1 MYCLGMRTVPTFCRI
16 CEASCGLLADVE
28 GERVVALRP
37 DPDHVSSKGFVCIK
51 GIRYLDV
58 HDSPDRVK
66 TPLRRVPG
74 TERFEPISWETAF
87 REIGERT
94 RAIRE
99 RHGKHAVATFL
110 GNPAAFSV
118 AHAMFAAAFSK
129 GLGTRNAYG
138 SSTQDCSNKFAV
150 AERMYGS
157 AIHQPVP
164 DLQRT
169 DMVIL
174 IGTNPAI
181 SQMSF
186 VHAPNAVDT
195 LLGIEARGGRVVHVN
210 PRRTETAERVGQQ
223 VFIRPDTDVFFLL
236 SFLQV
241 LFANHDPGEVP
252 HVRGQRVLRELAAA
266 YTPERTEPVTRVPAT
281 VLRELV
287 AAFVN
292 AKGASVYASTG
303 LNMGQSG
310 SVAFWLVSAINVL
323 SGNLDREGG
332 AIVPHGMFP
341 LATLAHHSGFGRGHQ
356 RSRVGGFEAVLDQ
369 LPGAILPDE
378 ILTPGADQVRALF
391 VTAGNPVL
399 SCANEARMREAL
411 TQLEL
416 LVCIDLFRNETGQLA
431 HYVLPGLSF
440 LERSDIPLGAQGF
453 MSEPYVQHTP
463 AVVEPDGEQRHEW
476 WIFRELAHAIGV
488 PLMGLRASQAWGAFD
503 RTLRRLPVL
512 GQKLA
517 FHPDQLYAGM
527 IAATGQT
534 TLGGVQQHPHGRP
547 LRRKPPGD
555 FLPGRLLTADKR
567 VDLAPPD
574 LVAAARTLEAR
585 FEQELGTLSELRLIT
600 KRERNS
606 HNSWMHNVEGL
617 VRGKRARNY
626 LYMRADDA
634 ATRGLTDGA
643 LACVEANGRQLRVHV
658 RITDDLAPCV
668 VALPHGWGHARAEG
682 LRIARATE
690 GVNANWIAADGP
702 DSVERI
708 SGMSRL
714 TGFPVR
720 VSPALEVAAGASATA

>member
-1 MYCLGMRTVPTFCRI
+1 MRTVPTFCRI

-51 GIRYLDV
+51 GVRYLDV

-74 TERFEPISWETAF
+74 TERFEPITWETAF
-87 REIGERT
+87 REIGQRT

-110 GNPAAFSV
+110 GNPSAFSV
-118 AHAMFAAAFSK
+118 AHAMFATAFFK

-164 DLQRT
+164 DLKRT
-169 DMVIL
+169 QMVIL

-210 PRRTETAERVGQQ
+210 PRRTETAERVGEQ

-241 LFANHDPGEVP
+241 MFAEHDPGAVP
-252 HVRGQRVLRELAAA
+252 HVRGLSELRALVAP
-266 YTPERTEPVTRVPAT
+266 YSPERTEAVTRVPAGT
-281 VLRELV
+281 LRELV
-287 AAFVN
+287 AAFLS
-292 AKGASVYASTG
+292 ARGASVYASTG
-303 LNMGQSG
+303 LNMGRSG
-310 SVAFWLVSAINVL
+310 SVGIWLVNAINVL

-341 LATLAHHSGFGRGHQ
+341 LATVAHHTGFGRGHQ
-356 RSRVGGFEAVLDQ
+356 RSRVGDFEAVLDQ
-369 LPGAILPDE
+369 MPGAILPDE
-378 ILTPGADQVRALF
+378 ILTPGAEQVRALF

-399 SCANEARMREAL
+399 SCANEARMRKAL
-411 TQLEL
+411 ESLEL

-453 MSEPYVQHTP
+453 MSEPYLQHTP
-463 AVVEPDGEQRHEW
+463 AVVQPDGQQRHEW
-476 WIFRELAHAIGV
+476 WIFRELAHAVGV
-488 PLMGLRASQAWGAFD
+488 PLMGLPGADAWRTLD
-503 RTLRRLPVL
+503 RGLRRLPVL
-512 GQKLA
+512 GDKLA

-534 TLGGVQQHPHGRP
+534 TLGGVQKHPHGRP
-547 LRRKPPGD
+547 LRRKPTGD

-574 LVAAARTLEAR
+574 LLAAGHDLAARFDE
-585 FEQELGTLSELRLIT
+585 ELGTLDELRLIT

-617 VRGKRARNY
+617 VRGKRSRNY

-634 ATRGLTDGA
+634 AERGLSDGA
-643 LACVEANGRQLRVHV
+643 LASVQANGRELRVHV
-658 RITDDLAPCV
+658 RLSDDLAPRV
-668 VALPHGWGHARAEG
+668 VALPHGWGHARADG
-682 LRIARATE
+682 LRVARGTE

-720 VSPALEVAAGASATA
+720 VSLAIQPVAGASATP